1 MFVKCQIIAKTF
13 LFLKKLNEK
22 KPVAKSKKKLYDFDK
37 FEITTNYLA

>member
-13 LFLKKLNEK
+13 LIQEKLNEK
-22 KPVAKSKKKLYDFDK
+22 KPVAKSKKLYDFDK

>member
-1 MFVKCQIIAKTF
+1 MSDYCKNISVLK
-13 LFLKKLNEK
+13 KKLNEK